1 MAWGKAV
8 VGREPKATLPET
20 SSLFKGLVV
29 PMPVLAVV
37 PRIVP
42 LSKRRELPKEL
53 APVNLEMKFVLPEM
67 KPLTSVD

>member
-42 LSKRRELPKEL
+42 LSKRRELVKL
-53 APVNLEMKFVLPEM
+53 AAVFHF
-67 KPLTSVD
+67 